1 MNDEFDCENIEG
13 INEDER
19 DNSDDESSDIEFQK
33 VVSIALIYSKK
44 FQFSWYSDVF
54 SLDR

>member
-19 DNSDDESSDIEFQK
+19 DNSDDESSDIEF
-33 VVSIALIYSKK
+33 
-44 FQFSWYSDVF
+44 
-54 SLDR
+54 